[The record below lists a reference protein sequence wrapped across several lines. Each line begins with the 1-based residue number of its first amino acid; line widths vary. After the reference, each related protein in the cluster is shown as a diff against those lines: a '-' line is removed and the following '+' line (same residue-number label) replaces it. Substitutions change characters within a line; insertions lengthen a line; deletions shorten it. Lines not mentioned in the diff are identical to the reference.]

1 MATDTETVSAV
12 HEPRG
17 RRRFLIRDYGILG
30 ILIALFVGLT
40 IASPNFLTGANLAAV
55 LDQAAVPGIAACGV
69 TMAIVSGAFDLS
81 LGSVYAVS
89 GITAIL
95 IANAIGTPAGDIVA
109 VLVGGALGLVNG
121 VLIAGVEI
129 NSFIATLATS
139 FAFTG
144 IAVLMTAGL
153 SVSTTAAN
161 FTILGSFTPV
171 GGITAATFVFAGV
184 VIATTILLH
193 HTGYGRAIFAIG
205 GNREA
210 ARLAGLRVRL
220 DQILVLG
227 ISGAC
232 AALAGIVDTSRA
244 AAASA
249 QGGAAATLALTAIA
263 GTVVGGTSIAGG
275 AGAIWRAVVGVLIL
289 DLMTDAFTLLGIDG
303 NLQDVVEGA
312 VILIAVGVDVAFRR
326 RR

>member
-1 MATDTETVSAV
+1 M
-12 HEPRG
+12 
-17 RRRFLIRDYGILG
+17 
-30 ILIALFVGLT
+30 
-40 IASPNFLTGANLAAV
+40 
-55 LDQAAVPGIAACGV
+55 
-69 TMAIVSGAFDLS
+69 
-81 LGSVYAVS
+81 
-89 GITAIL
+89 
-95 IANAIGTPAGDIVA
+95 
-109 VLVGGALGLVNG
+109 
-121 VLIAGVEI
+121 
-129 NSFIATLATS
+129 
-139 FAFTG
+139 
-144 IAVLMTAGL
+144 
-153 SVSTTAAN
+153 
-161 FTILGSFTPV
+161 
-171 GGITAATFVFAGV
+171 
-184 VIATTILLH
+184 IATTILLH

-249 QGGAAATLALTAIA
+249 QGGAAATLAHTAIA